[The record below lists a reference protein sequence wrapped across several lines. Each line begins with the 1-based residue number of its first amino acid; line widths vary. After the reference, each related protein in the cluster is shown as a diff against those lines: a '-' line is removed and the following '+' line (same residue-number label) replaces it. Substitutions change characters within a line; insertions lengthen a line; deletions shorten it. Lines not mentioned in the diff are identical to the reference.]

1 MDHKNFI
8 LQFPCQNC
16 HNKID
21 FSLVELANNKDKLK
35 CAHCALVY
43 DFKSEDLKRQLKKF
57 VDLCYQIY
65 ESQEILSQASIG
77 VSVGEKEVKIPFKIL
92 LSRLNSMLDLMIGDK
107 PLTITFRVEPT
118 KPRQNNEK

>member
-1 MDHKNFI
+1 MDQKKFT

-21 FSLVELANNKDKLK
+21 FSIVELANNKDKLK
-35 CAHCALVY
+35 CSHCSLVY
-43 DFKSEDLKRQLKKF
+43 DFKNEDLKRQLKKF

-77 VSVGEKEVKIPFKIL
+77 VSVGEKEVKVPFKIL

-107 PLTITFRVEPT
+107 PVTITFRIEPT
-118 KPRQNNEK
+118 KPR